1 MMHHLRSLSALC
13 AAAIAATAL
22 AAAPLVAA
30 AQTSTFYSPPKVIKF
45 GKNTTPVAGSGTVRL
60 KVFVHKNGSVG
71 SVEVLKSTNRGDDR
85 AAVEIAK
92 SSTYKPGARD
102 AKPQDAFYTIDLKFT
117 GSSLANAPAAR
128 ANETGAAAGGAR
140 QYADQAADALKAK
153 NTAQAI
159 ALAQKSLAAQPNA
172 NAYYIE
178 GVAYLDDREYDKATT
193 ALEQAKTMA
202 QSGHADAGTLNAIDS
217 QLVQAY
223 LLGGDTQKGIA
234 LAQDLKRRDPSNT
247 RVDNVLAAYYN
258 QRAQTAAKAGK
269 RDEAIAD
276 LESGAK
282 AAPGSAAILYTNAA
296 QLLAQNAKS
305 KEDWQRVKAEA
316 DKALAVD
323 PNNANA
329 NYVAGVALGNS
340 GDLPGAK
347 AALEKAKANAASD
360 PQLSA
365 QIDAQLAQLAK
376 LGQK

>member
-1 MMHHLRSLSALC
+1 MMQHHQTLSAR
-13 AAAIAATAL
+13 AAVALGAL
-22 AAAPLVAA
+22 ALASAPLAGA
-30 AQTSTFYSPPKVIKF
+30 AQTSTFYSPPKVTKF

-71 SVEVLKSTNRGDDR
+71 SVQVLKSTNRGDDR

-102 AKPQDAFYTIDLKFT
+102 AKPEDAYYTMDLKFT
-117 GSSLANAPAAR
+117 GSSLANAPASQ
-128 ANETGAAAGGAR
+128 ANQATASAGSAR
-140 QYADQAADALKAK
+140 QYADEAAAALKAK
-153 NTAQAI
+153 NPSQALT
-159 ALAQKSLAAQPNA
+159 LAQKSLAVQPNA

-178 GVAYLDDREYDKATT
+178 GVAYLDGREYDKASS
-193 ALEQAKTMA
+193 ALEQAKSFA

-223 LLGGDTQKGIA
+223 LLGGQSQKGIA
-234 LAQDLKRRDPSNT
+234 LAQDLKRRDHSNT
-247 RVDNVLAAYYN
+247 HIDTALAAYYN
-258 QRAQTAAKAGK
+258 QQAQAAAKAGK
-269 RDEAIAD
+269 RDEAVSD

-282 AAPGSAAILYTNAA
+282 ASPANAAILYTNAA
-296 QLLAQNAKS
+296 QVLAQNAKS
-305 KEDWQRVKAEA
+305 REDWQRVKAEA

-347 AALEKAKANAASD
+347 AALEKAKANVGSD
-360 PQLSA
+360 AQLGA